1 MENKEITPR
10 EVIFPDRRTL
20 EEVIEEIMSKI
31 NAQTVAE
38 NEEGE

>member
-20 EEVIEEIMSKI
+20 EAVIEELRAKIKELESKG
-31 NAQTVAE
+31 A
-38 NEEGE
+38 

>member
-20 EEVIEEIMSKI
+20 EEIIEELREKI
-31 NAQTVAE
+31 KAL
-38 NEEGE
+38 EEKGA

>member
-20 EEVIEEIMSKI
+20 EEVIEELREKIKELESKG
-31 NAQTVAE
+31 A
-38 NEEGE
+38 